1 MSKEQPKLDELMKTP
16 QAAGLLKNK
25 ETVMGLMDS
34 PDAQKLMAM
43 LNQKGGTG
51 LKTAAD
57 AAMKGD
63 AGQLVELMQGIMQSK
78 EGAELVQRINK
89 AIPKK

>member
-1 MSKEQPKLDELMKTP
+1 MAKEQPKLDELMKTP

-25 ETVMGLMDS
+25 EAVMGLMSS
-34 PDAQKLMAM
+34 PDAQKLLEM
-43 LNQKGGTG
+43 LNSKGGG

-63 AGQLVELMQGIMQSK
+63 PGALMGLMQGVMQSK
-78 EGAELVQRINK
+78 EGADLVQRINK

>member
-25 ETVMGLMDS
+25 DAVLGLMGS
-34 PDAQKLMAM
+34 PDAQKLMEM
-43 LNQKGGTG
+43 LNQKGGAG

-57 AAMKGD
+57 AAMNGD
-63 AGQLVELMQGIMQSK
+63 TGELMGLVQGIMQSK
-78 EGAELVQRINK
+78 EGAELIQRINK
-89 AIPKK
+89 SIPQK

>member
-1 MSKEQPKLDELMKTP
+1 MAKEQPKLDELMKTP

-25 ETVMGLMDS
+25 DAVMGLMNS
-34 PDAQKLMAM
+34 PDAQKLLQM
-43 LNQKGGTG
+43 LNQKGGDG

-63 AGQLVELMQGIMQSK
+63 TSQLVGLVEGIMKSK
-78 EGAELVQRINK
+78 EGAAVVERINQ

>member
-25 ETVMGLMDS
+25 DAVLDLMGS
-34 PDAQKLMAM
+34 PDAQKLMEM
-43 LNQKGGTG
+43 LNQKGGAG

-63 AGQLVELMQGIMQSK
+63 TGELMGLVQGIMQSK
-78 EGAELVQRINK
+78 EGAELIQRINK
-89 AIPKK
+89 SIPQK

>member
-1 MSKEQPKLDELMKTP
+1 MSKEQPKLDELLKTP

-25 ETVMGLMDS
+25 DAVMGLMGS
-34 PDAQKLMAM
+34 PDAQKLMEM
-43 LNQKGGTG
+43 LNQKGGAG

-63 AGQLVELMQGIMQSK
+63 AGELMGLVQGIMQSK
-78 EGAELVQRINK
+78 EGAELIQRINK
-89 AIPKK
+89 SIPQK

>member
-1 MSKEQPKLDELMKTP
+1 MSEQKPNLEELMKTP

-25 ETVMGLMDS
+25 AAVMGLMDS
-34 PDAQKLMAM
+34 PDAKQLLQM
-43 LNQKGGTG
+43 LNQQEGGG
-51 LKTAAD
+51 LKSAAD

-63 AGQLVELMQGIMQSK
+63 STQLVELMSRVMKSK
-78 EGAELVQRINK
+78 EGAAVIERINQ